1 MPGERAPNERG
12 FTLIEVLVA
21 LVVTSMLLA
30 IVMNAALSAKAR
42 VKASGEEQEAV
53 LLAGAL
59 IENRKLDPFGP
70 KPAEGKAGTLFWQ
83 VTENPISHDP
93 RGFFVLSRIEATIT
107 NGDGRTVY
115 QVSTRKLKPLPV
127 S

>member
-1 MPGERAPNERG
+1 MPNDRPGRDSG

-21 LVVTSMLLA
+21 LVVTSLLLA

-42 VKASGEEQEAV
+42 AKTSWEQQEAV
-53 LLAGAL
+53 LLAGSL
-59 IENRKLDPFGP
+59 IESRKLGPFDPE
-70 KPAEGKAGTLFWQ
+70 PAEGKAGALSWQ
-83 VTENPISHDP
+83 VTEHAVSRDP
-93 RGFFVLSRIEATIT
+93 RGFFVLDRIEARVS
-107 NGDGRTVY
+107 NAEGRIVY